1 MKKILTFTDGSR
13 YAPSVYD
20 HSAWAAQ
27 RLEAS
32 VQLIH
37 TLNPHRETAA
47 KADLSGTI
55 GFDAHDSLLDE
66 MVAFDRQRARL
77 SQKKGE
83 AILEDAIQRLE
94 SAGVKNVAAEQR
106 HGLFVDVLEDVHE
119 KAELIVI
126 GKRGKNASIEM
137 KHLGTNIERTLR
149 VAHRPVLVASRE
161 FKPIDSFLLAYDGG
175 LASQKA
181 VDYLVDQPL
190 LKGIACHV
198 ITVGDDAAHRDHQAQ
213 AVARL
218 QSAGYEVKAEFA
230 QGSPAKAITQAVNS
244 LDAKLL
250 VMGAYGH
257 SKYKRLLIGSTT
269 AAIVRD
275 CHVPVLMFR

>member
-20 HSAWAAQ
+20 HSAWAAG
-27 RLEAS
+27 RLQAS
-32 VQLIH
+32 LQLIH

-47 KADLSGTI
+47 RADLSGSL
-55 GFDAHDSLLDE
+55 GFDARDSLLDE
-66 MVAFDRQRARL
+66 MVAFDRQRAQL

-83 AILEDAIQRLE
+83 AILADATERLNA
-94 SAGVKNVAAEQR
+94 AGIEYVATEQR
-106 HGLFVDVLEDVHE
+106 HGLFVDVLEDLHE
-119 KAELIVI
+119 EAELIVI

-149 VAHRPVLVASRE
+149 VAHRPVLVASRD
-161 FKPIDSFLLAYDGG
+161 FKPINSFALAYDGG
-175 LASQKA
+175 PASQKA
-181 VDYLVDQPL
+181 LEYALNSPL
-190 LKGIACHV
+190 LKGLKANV
-198 ITVGDDAAHRDHQAQ
+198 ITVGNAKDHAQAQ
-213 AVARL
+213 KAGESLKNAGFEVNVAL
-218 QSAGYEVKAEFA
+218 KE
-230 QGSPAKAITQAVNS
+230 GSPAKAIAEEVENS
-244 LDAKLL
+244 SSDLL

-269 AAIVRD
+269 AALVRD